1 MRHNFSMIQCLFN
14 AGEYSEKEIQNLLR
28 QAEKDESVVARML
41 PDAELDTRPVRTA
54 VLQAA
59 RDGYPEEIGFYSD
72 YMELFM
78 DSLRDLIG
86 MEAVVSCEAELA
98 REPEPAYAVSQ
109 NINGDFNLTIGI
121 IASEPMYLEIA
132 RRYSGEELTTVDDMA
147 VDSVEEFL
155 NVINGLFC
163 IEQANQKTD
172 AELDIPHSGKD
183 IHPCGSHQLCL
194 RIYTAVGSFQAVL
207 AADEFLQTAWRPE
220 GALAGILF

>member
-14 AGEYSEKEIQNLLR
+14 AGKYSEKEIQNLLR

-132 RRYSGEELTTVDDMA
+132 RR
-147 VDSVEEFL
+147 
-155 NVINGLFC
+155 
-163 IEQANQKTD
+163 
-172 AELDIPHSGKD
+172 
-183 IHPCGSHQLCL
+183 
-194 RIYTAVGSFQAVL
+194 
-207 AADEFLQTAWRPE
+207 
-220 GALAGILF
+220 